1 VSRTTHDSFLGF
13 AAPLLLLILP
23 GRLEPQAQ
31 PAPACYE
38 GQIGSGPRLR
48 RVIFAADRSGSTG
61 SAGTLYFY
69 GRPTQPIPV
78 SFAPTSSRVLR
89 AASPDG
95 AARVEWKPDSTPNEA
110 RLVMRR
116 GRDTVSALL
125 RGADAPA
132 GLDWVIGDWTG
143 MVGNGFATRLGVH
156 VEAGPCG
163 LLVGALD
170 SPDQGQNGLPLTAA
184 RISADSVRFE
194 AQYLDLSIAIARRPG
209 DQGEAVMVQRGVT
222 SSIVLRRGTRVTD
235 ARRSQE
241 PVRPFPYEEREVRYA
256 SHASGIRLA
265 GTLTLP
271 RTPGKHPA
279 ILLISG
285 SGAQDRDETVAGHR
299 PFLILADHFTRRGY
313 AVLRVDDRG
322 AGQST
327 GNILAAGLED
337 LAADVQAGLDYLR
350 TVPEV
355 DAGRIGLMGHSEGG
369 FVAPLVA
376 AADPAIA
383 FVGLLAGPVAPGRE
397 LLVAQRA
404 AIGRAA
410 GEDEAHRRVDSLFIA
425 SIFAVFD
432 TRPTDESLGG
442 RVTSAIA
449 AWQAGLPAAHRSIG
463 AAILSGRTPAQDSA
477 SLALWQSRWFK
488 SIYHHDPRPVLERL
502 RVPVVAVFGELDLQ
516 VPPAQ
521 SAPELE
527 RAFAGSRSGL
537 LTLVRLPGVNHMLQP
552 ARTGRIEEY
561 AAIEQTLAPQVLA
574 ALDQWLAR
582 VAPVPSPAPH

>member
-1 VSRTTHDSFLGF
+1 VTRTFRGSALL
-13 AAPLLLLILP
+13 APVLP
-23 GRLEPQAQ
+23 ALVPSALEPQVP
-31 PAPACYE
+31 PAAICYE
-38 GQIGSGPRLR
+38 GEIGAGPRLR
-48 RVIFAADRSGSTG
+48 RVIFAADRSGSPG
-61 SAGTLYFY
+61 SAGTLHFY
-69 GRPTQPIPV
+69 GRPTQPIPL
-78 SFAPTSSRVLR
+78 SFAATPSRVLR

-95 AARVEWKPDSTPNEA
+95 AVRVEWKPDSTPNEA
-110 RLVMRR
+110 RLVMLR

-125 RGADAPA
+125 READAPA
-132 GLDWVIGDWTG
+132 GMDWVFGDWTG
-143 MVGNGFATRLGVH
+143 LVGNGFATRLGVH

-170 SPDQGQNGLPLTAA
+170 SPDQGQSGLPLTAV

-194 AQYLDLSIAIARRPG
+194 AQYLDLSIATARRPG
-209 DQGEAVMVQRGVT
+209 EQREAVLVQRGAT
-222 SSIVLRRGTRVTD
+222 SPIVLRRGTRVTE

-241 PVRPFPYEEREVRYA
+241 PVRPFPYEEREVRY
-256 SHASGIRLA
+256 SSRASGIRLA

-299 PFLILADHFTRRGY
+299 PFLVLADHLTRRGY

-327 GNILAAGLED
+327 GDVLAAGLED

-355 DAGRIGLMGHSEGG
+355 DSGRIGLMGHSEGG

-376 AADPAIA
+376 ATDPRIA
-383 FVGLLAGPVAPGRE
+383 FVGLLAGPAAPGRG

-404 AIGRAA
+404 ALGRAS
-410 GEDEAHRRVDSLFIA
+410 GEDEARRRVDSLLIEN
-425 SIFAVFD
+425 IFAVLD
-432 TRPTDESLGG
+432 TRPAAESLEA
-442 RVTSAIA
+442 RVSSAIT
-449 AWQAGLPAAHRSIG
+449 AWQSTLPPADRTIAESL
-463 AAILSGRTPAQDSA
+463 LSGRTPAQDSA
-477 SLALWQSRWFK
+477 SLALWQTRWFK
-488 SIYHHDPRPVLERL
+488 SIYHHDPRPLLEGL
-502 RVPVVAVFGELDLQ
+502 RVPVLAVYGELDLQ

-527 RAFAGSRSGL
+527 RAFAGPRSGL

-552 ARTGRIEEY
+552 ARTGRMEEY
-561 AAIEQTLAPQVLA
+561 ATIEQTLAPEVLA

-582 VAPVPSPAPH
+582 VAPVPAPSRAH